1 MVFRK
6 TLRRFRIDA
15 SFVAVVERPKKRR
28 LVLSK
33 DVLALSLGEGYMPGM
48 TEEDPPELSLNQ
60 REQPGRRRGDEACSV
75 LVIGAAGVYGQAI
88 CRAFAR
94 PGARI
99 AMQYGREEDAV
110 WETAAWVASRGGIAL
125 PLCAG
130 LEEWVPHEGE
140 AEAAHRLVERVVE
153 DFGRLDVVVVAGDP
167 AAGDSDEEGGRTRG
181 EGCSVLS
188 PQSSV
193 LSGGGARGEGWAALV
208 ASLAR
213 AAGPFLRKSRPLG
226 HLIVLA
232 RGRPASPALDKPDPL
247 VERVEII
254 AREWKASRS
263 RVRIAMIP
271 LEGPGSPAR
280 EDASPQDAR
289 EEALTPPDEAAQLV
303 LRHIS
308 RPCGE

>member
-1 MVFRK
+1 MSRNK
-6 TLRRFRIDA
+6 QTP
-15 SFVAVVERPKKRR
+15 SEQ
-28 LVLSK
+28 S
-33 DVLALSLGEGYMPGM
+33 
-48 TEEDPPELSLNQ
+48 DPRQ
-60 REQPGRRRGDEACSV
+60 HGDEACSV
-75 LVIGAAGVYGQAI
+75 LVIGAAGAYGQAI

-99 AMQYGREEDAV
+99 AMQYGHEEDAV

-140 AEAAHRLVERVVE
+140 ADAVRRLVERVVE
-153 DFGRLDVVVVAGDP
+153 DFGRLDIVVVAGDS
-167 AAGDSDEEGGRTRG
+167 AAGDSDEEGVGACR
-181 EGCSVLS
+181 EGYSVLS

-193 LSGGGARGEGWAALV
+193 LSGGRASGEGWAALV

-232 RGRPASPALDKPDPL
+232 GGGPASPTLDKPDPL
-247 VERVEII
+247 VETVETI

-263 RVRIAMIP
+263 RARITMVP
-271 LEGPGSPAR
+271 LEGPVSPKC
-280 EDASPQDAR
+280 EDASQQDAR
-289 EEALTPPDEAAQLV
+289 EEALLPPDEAAQLV
-303 LRHIS
+303 LRYVS
-308 RPCGE
+308 QPRGE

>member
-1 MVFRK
+1 
-6 TLRRFRIDA
+6 
-15 SFVAVVERPKKRR
+15 
-28 LVLSK
+28 
-33 DVLALSLGEGYMPGM
+33 MPGM
-48 TEEDPPELSLNQ
+48 PQENQPELPLNQ
-60 REQPGRRRGDEACSV
+60 RELLGRQRGDETCSV
-75 LVIGAAGVYGQAI
+75 LVIGADGVYGQAI

-140 AEAAHRLVERVVE
+140 ADAARRLVERVVE
-153 DFGRLDVVVVAGDP
+153 DFGRLDVVVVTGDP
-167 AAGDSDEEGGRTRG
+167 AAGDSDEEGGRPRG

-208 ASLAR
+208 GSLAR
-213 AAGPFLRKSRPLG
+213 AAGPFLRRSRPPG
-226 HLIVLA
+226 HLIVLT
-232 RGRPASPALDKPDPL
+232 RGGPASPALDKPDAL
-247 VERVEII
+247 VETVETI

-263 RVRIAMIP
+263 RARIAMVP

-280 EDASPQDAR
+280 KDASPQDAR
-289 EEALTPPDEAAQLV
+289 EEALTPPDEAAQAV

>member
-1 MVFRK
+1 MSRSK
-6 TLRRFRIDA
+6 QTPSEQTDPRR
-15 SFVAVVERPKKRR
+15 
-28 LVLSK
+28 
-33 DVLALSLGEGYMPGM
+33 PG
-48 TEEDPPELSLNQ
+48 NK
-60 REQPGRRRGDEACSV
+60 ACSV

-99 AMQYGREEDAV
+99 AMQYAREEDAV

-140 AEAAHRLVERVVE
+140 ADAVCRLVERVVE
-153 DFGRLDVVVVAGDP
+153 DFGRLDVVVAALAPAQKDAG
-167 AAGDSDEEGGRTRG
+167 SDD
-181 EGCSVLS
+181 
-188 PQSSV
+188 
-193 LSGGGARGEGWAALV
+193 GGARGEGWAGLV

-232 RGRPASPALDKPDPL
+232 RGGPASPALDKPDPL
-247 VERVEII
+247 VERVETI

-263 RVRIAMIP
+263 RARITMVP
-271 LEGPGSPAR
+271 LEGPGSLAR
-280 EDASPQDAR
+280 KDASPQAAR

-303 LRHIS
+303 LRCIGQ
-308 RPCGE
+308 PCGE

>member
-1 MVFRK
+1 MSRSK
-6 TLRRFRIDA
+6 QTPSEQTDPRR
-15 SFVAVVERPKKRR
+15 
-28 LVLSK
+28 
-33 DVLALSLGEGYMPGM
+33 PG
-48 TEEDPPELSLNQ
+48 NK
-60 REQPGRRRGDEACSV
+60 ACSV

-99 AMQYGREEDAV
+99 AMQYAREEDAV

-140 AEAAHRLVERVVE
+140 ADAVCRLVERVVE
-153 DFGRLDVVVVAGDP
+153 DFGRLDVVVAALAPAQKDAG
-167 AAGDSDEEGGRTRG
+167 SDDGGARG

-193 LSGGGARGEGWAALV
+193 LSGGGARGEGRAGLV

-232 RGRPASPALDKPDPL
+232 AWGGPASPALDKPDPL
-247 VERVEII
+247 VERVETI

-263 RVRIAMIP
+263 RARITMVP
-271 LEGPGSPAR
+271 LEGPGSLAR
-280 EDASPQDAR
+280 KDASPQAAR

-303 LRHIS
+303 LRCIGQ
-308 RPCGE
+308 PCGE

>member
-1 MVFRK
+1 MSG
-6 TLRRFRIDA
+6 T
-15 SFVAVVERPKKRR
+15 P
-28 LVLSK
+28 
-33 DVLALSLGEGYMPGM
+33 
-48 TEEDPPELSLNQ
+48 EEDLPELSLNQ
-60 REQPGRRRGDEACSV
+60 RELLGRKRGDEACSV
-75 LVIGAAGVYGQAI
+75 LVIGGAGVYGQAI

-99 AMQYGREEDAV
+99 AMQYAREEDAV

-140 AEAAHRLVERVVE
+140 ADAVRRLVERVVE
-153 DFGRLDVVVVAGDP
+153 DFGRLDIVVAAGAP
-167 AAGDSDEEGGRTRG
+167 AQKDTGSND
-181 EGCSVLS
+181 
-188 PQSSV
+188 
-193 LSGGGARGEGWAALV
+193 GGARGEGWAAMV

-232 RGRPASPALDKPDPL
+232 GGGPASPALDKPDPL
-247 VERVEII
+247 VERVETI

-263 RVRIAMIP
+263 RARITMVP

-280 EDASPQDAR
+280 EDASPQAAR

-303 LRHIS
+303 LRCIG